1 MSPEVPIIVI
11 ILAIPTFFILR
22 WILKRF
28 IKNKKTRNWTSIF
41 GTIIIA
47 PILYIGLVMAFFS
60 YLFYEPQYDFE
71 KERWFADKNARFE
84 MRDDLVNSGILNGKS
99 KSEVIELIGKSESND
114 STEIWTYDLGMSGAG
129 FGWQFNSLQLT
140 FENGKVTDVKKHE
153 IVD

>member
-1 MSPEVPIIVI
+1 MSPEVPLIVI
-11 ILAIPTFFILR
+11 LIGIPTFFILR

-28 IKNKKTRNWTSIF
+28 IKSKKTRNWTSIL

-71 KERWFADKNARFE
+71 KERWFADKNSRFE
-84 MRDDLVNSGILNGKS
+84 MRDDIVNSGILNGKT
-99 KSEVIELIGKSESND
+99 KNEIIELIGNSESAD
-114 STEIWTYDLGMSGAG
+114 STDIWTYDLGTSGAG
-129 FGWQFNSLQLT
+129 FGWQFNSLILT
-140 FENGKVTDVKKHE
+140 FENGKVSDVKKQE